1 MHTRVDCKRCWR
13 GRTRW
18 RVRRAASRSD
28 KLLFLLIWIATIAC
42 CRRLY
47 RLWTDPR
54 CHAFIFFHPRFP
66 FSPFRGEIPSMNY
79 FPTKR
84 IPLVSGLVVARWC
97 IYRERHLYM
106 YLWPNVHWQSPFF
119 FNFQSDREDDCLD
132 LSTGFH
138 VWNCENW
145 FV

>member
-54 CHAFIFFHPRFP
+54 CHAFIFFIRASL
-66 FSPFRGEIPSMNY
+66 SPLSVEKFRLWIIFQRRG
-79 FPTKR
+79 FR
-84 IPLVSGLVVARWC
+84 LVSGLVVARWC

-145 FV
+145 LV